1 MTFNDLCIKLFDRPW
16 SDGGKSANPT
26 IGSGVALVFILGA
39 LMMVPGAVPVSIIA
53 MDLIGEQAQGRIIAR
68 RDAWF
73 SQRSATV
80 SVYRFRT
87 ADGRSI
93 RGEGAFEGDPLP
105 GVGSAVTVRYLPI
118 WPEGLSK
125 YGHHHYTHWGFWLL
139 TAFFVPLFWMW
150 IRVILT
156 TGRLIGDKF
165 R

>member
-1 MTFNDLCIKLFDRPW
+1 LTTW

-87 ADGRSI
+87 ADGR
-93 RGEGAFEGDPLP
+93 
-105 GVGSAVTVRYLPI
+105 
-118 WPEGLSK
+118 
-125 YGHHHYTHWGFWLL
+125 
-139 TAFFVPLFWMW
+139 
-150 IRVILT
+150 
-156 TGRLIGDKF
+156 
-165 R
+165 